1 MGCKCPCEFAQTLKI
16 RTLFWLIFQIMH
28 FSTVVAVKLQ
38 KALKKTVIFRSGF
51 ANSMPACELKLK
63 GVSVK

>member
-16 RTLFWLIFQIMH
+16 KTLFWLIFQIMH

-38 KALKKTVIFRSGF
+38 KALKKRSHLGR
-51 ANSMPACELKLK
+51 ALLIQCRLVNES
-63 GVSVK
+63 

>member
-38 KALKKTVIFRSGF
+38 KALKKTVTFRSGF
-51 ANSMPACELKLK
+51 ANSMAACE
-63 GVSVK
+63 